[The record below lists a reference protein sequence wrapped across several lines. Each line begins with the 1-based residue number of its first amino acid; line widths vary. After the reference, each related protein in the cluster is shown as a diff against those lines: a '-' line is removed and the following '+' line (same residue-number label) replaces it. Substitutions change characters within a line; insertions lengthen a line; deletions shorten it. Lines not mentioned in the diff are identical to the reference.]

1 MAPSNSKFQISRI
14 PATTERAV
22 ALFILSVGAKG
33 WLSLKV
39 NSSTLE
45 TIISNFRRRPGL
57 RSPSEIFSYRSNTR
71 RIDLPRRCLNFRYQ
85 GLRFM
90 KKPPVARSRA
100 NGYTLMEIMLV
111 VAIIAVIAGGVIV
124 KMTGALD
131 VAKIQRAEQDINN
144 IYSALKLYEA
154 RNYQMPDQSQGLE
167 ALVTPP
173 TTGTKPANWLKLMD
187 SVPTDPW
194 NTPYQY
200 RNPGKRDPSGID
212 VFSFGPDRKEGPN
225 NIYRRVN

>member
-1 MAPSNSKFQISRI
+1 
-14 PATTERAV
+14 
-22 ALFILSVGAKG
+22 
-33 WLSLKV
+33 
-39 NSSTLE
+39 
-45 TIISNFRRRPGL
+45 
-57 RSPSEIFSYRSNTR
+57 
-71 RIDLPRRCLNFRYQ
+71 
-85 GLRFM
+85 M
-90 KKPPVARSRA
+90 KKPLVLRSRA
-100 NGYTLMEIMLV
+100 SGYTLMEIMLV

-131 VAKIQRAEQDINN
+131 VAKIQRTEQDINN

-167 ALVTPP
+167 ALVSPP
-173 TTGTKPANWLKLMD
+173 TTGTKPSNWLKLMD

-200 RNPGKRDPSGID
+200 RNPGKRDPSGVD

-225 NIYRRVN
+225 NIFRRVN

>member
-1 MAPSNSKFQISRI
+1 
-14 PATTERAV
+14 
-22 ALFILSVGAKG
+22 
-33 WLSLKV
+33 
-39 NSSTLE
+39 
-45 TIISNFRRRPGL
+45 
-57 RSPSEIFSYRSNTR
+57 
-71 RIDLPRRCLNFRYQ
+71 
-85 GLRFM
+85 M

-131 VAKIQRAEQDINN
+131 VAKIQRTEQDINN

-167 ALVTPP
+167 ALISPP
-173 TTGTKPANWLKLMD
+173 TAGAKPLNWTKLMD
-187 SVPTDPW
+187 SMPVDPW

>member
-1 MAPSNSKFQISRI
+1 
-14 PATTERAV
+14 
-22 ALFILSVGAKG
+22 
-33 WLSLKV
+33 
-39 NSSTLE
+39 
-45 TIISNFRRRPGL
+45 
-57 RSPSEIFSYRSNTR
+57 
-71 RIDLPRRCLNFRYQ
+71 
-85 GLRFM
+85 M
-90 KKPPVARSRA
+90 KKPLVLRSRA
-100 NGYTLMEIMLV
+100 SGYTLMEIMLV

-131 VAKIQRAEQDINN
+131 VAKIQRTEQDINN

-173 TTGTKPANWLKLMD
+173 TTGTKPSNWLKLMD

-200 RNPGKRDPSGID
+200 RNPGKRDPSGVD

-225 NIYRRVN
+225 NIFRRVN

>member
-1 MAPSNSKFQISRI
+1 MNK
-14 PATTERAV
+14 PAV
-22 ALFILSVGAKG
+22 L
-33 WLSLKV
+33 
-39 NSSTLE
+39 
-45 TIISNFRRRPGL
+45 
-57 RSPSEIFSYRSNTR
+57 
-71 RIDLPRRCLNFRYQ
+71 
-85 GLRFM
+85 
-90 KKPPVARSRA
+90 RSRA
-100 NGYTLMEIMLV
+100 SGYTLMEIMLV

-131 VAKIQRAEQDINN
+131 VAKIQRTEQDINN

-167 ALVTPP
+167 ALVTMPSS
-173 TTGTKPANWLKLMD
+173 GAKPVNWTKLMD
-187 SVPTDPW
+187 SIPIDPW

-200 RNPGKRDPSGID
+200 RNPGKRDPYGID

>member
-1 MAPSNSKFQISRI
+1 
-14 PATTERAV
+14 
-22 ALFILSVGAKG
+22 
-33 WLSLKV
+33 
-39 NSSTLE
+39 
-45 TIISNFRRRPGL
+45 
-57 RSPSEIFSYRSNTR
+57 
-71 RIDLPRRCLNFRYQ
+71 
-85 GLRFM
+85 M
-90 KKPPVARSRA
+90 KRPPVLSSRA
-100 NGYTLMEIMLV
+100 SGYTLMEIMLV

-131 VAKIQRAEQDINN
+131 VAKIQRTEQDINN

-154 RNYQMPDQSQGLE
+154 RNYQMPDQNQGLE
-167 ALVTPP
+167 ALISMPS
-173 TTGTKPANWLKLMD
+173 TGTKPANWTKLMD
-187 SVPTDPW
+187 SMPVDPW

>member
-1 MAPSNSKFQISRI
+1 
-14 PATTERAV
+14 
-22 ALFILSVGAKG
+22 
-33 WLSLKV
+33 
-39 NSSTLE
+39 
-45 TIISNFRRRPGL
+45 
-57 RSPSEIFSYRSNTR
+57 
-71 RIDLPRRCLNFRYQ
+71 
-85 GLRFM
+85 M
-90 KKPPVARSRA
+90 KKPLVLRSRA
-100 NGYTLMEIMLV
+100 SGYTLMEIMLV

-131 VAKIQRAEQDINN
+131 VAKIQRTEQDINN

-167 ALVTPP
+167 ALVSPP
-173 TTGTKPANWLKLMD
+173 TTGTKPSNWLKLMD

-200 RNPGKRDPSGID
+200 RNPGKRDPSGVD
-212 VFSFGPDRKEGPN
+212 VFSFGPDRKEGPS